1 MRRRLSL
8 ITLLTAWLLASGSQ
22 WDVVQALGWGRMIV
36 RYSQSMT
43 VVQAV
48 RLTFTPDNLCG
59 ICESVSLA
67 KQQPAASALPLTP
80 DSWGKL
86 ILVFQPAAVVYAPLP
101 VTAKLPP
108 GEASPQGQGRAQP
121 PVPPPR
127 AAV

>member
-22 WDVVQALGWGRMIV
+22 WDLVQALGWGRMIL
-36 RYSQSMT
+36 RYSQSMP
-43 VVQAV
+43 VAQAV

-59 ICESVSLA
+59 VCESVSRA
-67 KQQPAASALPLTP
+67 KQQAPATLPHNP
-80 DSWGKL
+80 DSLGKF
-86 ILVFQPAAVVYAPLP
+86 ILVFQPATAVYAPLP